1 MAKDK
6 SEVTTREVD
15 DWQAK
20 DDLHTLVR
28 AAEIRAD
35 PKRLRAAM
43 EQAQKKVAEMQE
55 LQQAIAKH
63 NKSAAKAA

>member
-20 DDLHTLVR
+20 EDLHTLAR

-35 PKRLRAAM
+35 PKRLRAAI
-43 EQAQKKVAEMQE
+43 EQAKKKVAEMQE
-55 LQQAIAKH
+55 LQKAITQDHKT
-63 NKSAAKAA
+63 AAKAA

>member
-20 DDLHTLVR
+20 DDLHTLAK
-28 AAEIRAD
+28 AAEIRSD

-43 EQAQKKVAEMQE
+43 EQAQKKVTEMQK
-55 LQQAIAKH
+55 LQQAISQH
-63 NKSAAKAA
+63 NKNAAQTA